1 MKILKWALLGVLALS
16 AAGFGQTTELG
27 QNVFTSDQGE
37 IILTIDAALAVRK
50 LDSPYVM
57 FMAYMIVRGGQ
68 SYIVHRDDVTMNYNG
83 QEYKM
88 PSLKEWRDK
97 YNGAQGDM
105 TTYGRLG
112 KETLVLS
119 QLRDYDFPW
128 DQDFFPILGRGPLPT
143 DQGSMAGTVGFR
155 TKLYFKNPGFKNG
168 DQLVITVLDRKD
180 PEVMG
185 SCAVILK
192 K

>member
-68 SYIVHRDDVTMNYNG
+68 SYVVKRDDVTMTYNV

-97 YNGAQGDM
+97 YKGAQGDM
-105 TTYGRLG
+105 TT
-112 KETLVLS
+112 
-119 QLRDYDFPW
+119 
-128 DQDFFPILGRGPLPT
+128 
-143 DQGSMAGTVGFR
+143 
-155 TKLYFKNPGFKNG
+155 
-168 DQLVITVLDRKD
+168 
-180 PEVMG
+180 
-185 SCAVILK
+185 
-192 K
+192 